1 METKQKITREKHLDH
16 LVRVVPLLCLAYG
29 IQSYMMMSYARGGA
43 TGALV
48 FLLGVSLALSV
59 VALVTYDHRHHV
71 AWDEK
76 TFEVQAPWSFKS
88 TTVSRDSIKNID
100 VIGGPEEF
108 QTVHVTLHDRRRF
121 VFYFTDNGL
130 DFKACMEKQVIE
142 NRHAA

>member
-1 METKQKITREKHLDH
+1 MEMKHKITREKHLDH

-29 IQSYMMMSYARGGA
+29 IQSFMMMSYAQGGP

-71 AWDEK
+71 AWDAQS
-76 TFEVQAPWSFKS
+76 FEVRAPWSFS
-88 TTVSRDSIKNID
+88 TTTVAREKIQSID

-108 QTVHVTLHDRRRF
+108 QTVHVKLHDRRSF
-121 VFYFTDNGL
+121 TFYFTDNGL
-130 DFKACMEKQVIE
+130 DFKASMEKQDSE
-142 NRHAA
+142 LRHAA